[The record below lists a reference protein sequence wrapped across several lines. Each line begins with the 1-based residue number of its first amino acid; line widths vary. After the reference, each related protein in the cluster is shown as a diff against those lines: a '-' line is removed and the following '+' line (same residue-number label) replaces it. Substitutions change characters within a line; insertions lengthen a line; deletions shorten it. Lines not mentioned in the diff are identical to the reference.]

1 MSELAIETI
10 ELSRRFGEIKA
21 VNDLNLH
28 VPKGSI
34 YGFLGPNG
42 SGKTTTIRL
51 LLGLLKPNKGNT
63 TIFGLQLQYHKLE
76 ILKKIGAMIELP
88 SLYSHLTGWENL
100 EVTRRLINGDKGKIS
115 QVLEIVGLTNHAN
128 RLVKGYSQGMR
139 QRLGLALALLNDPEI
154 LILDEPTNGLDP
166 SGIHEIRN
174 LICALPQKYG
184 ITVFLSS
191 HLLSEIEQM
200 ATVVGIINSGKLL
213 FEGSVQD
220 LKSQRKGKIVIETNN
235 LEKAKEVLENSGWAP
250 FITKQGLLEIIN
262 DSKENTAK
270 INNILIQNKVD
281 VYSLNY
287 IRPSL
292 EEMFLEIT
300 KSNNSEVNT

>member
-1 MSELAIETI
+1 MSELAIETL

-51 LLGLLKPNKGNT
+51 LLGLLKPNKGKT
-63 TIFGLQLQYHKLE
+63 TNLGLQLQNHKLE

-88 SLYSHLTGWENL
+88 SLYGHLTGWENL
-100 EVTRRLINGDKGKIS
+100 EVTRRLINGNKGKIS
-115 QVLEIVGLTNHAN
+115 QVLEIVGLTNDAN

-174 LICALPQKYG
+174 LISALPQKFG
-184 ITVFLSS
+184 ITIFLSS
-191 HLLSEIEQM
+191 HLLSEIEQI

-235 LEKAKEVLENSGWAP
+235 PEKAKKVLENSGWVS
-250 FITKQGLLEIIN
+250 FITKQGLVEIIN
-262 DSKENTAK
+262 DSKENTAR
-270 INNILIQNKVD
+270 INTILIQNNVD
-281 VYSLNY
+281 VFTLN
-287 IRPSL
+287 
-292 EEMFLEIT
+292 
-300 KSNNSEVNT
+300 